1 MLNLMRVWLATGR
14 DSLWDVLAG
23 TSWEFLR
30 SLQLIRSF
38 VE

>member
-1 MLNLMRVWLATGR
+1 MRVWLATGR
-14 DSLWDVLAG
+14 DSLWDVLEG